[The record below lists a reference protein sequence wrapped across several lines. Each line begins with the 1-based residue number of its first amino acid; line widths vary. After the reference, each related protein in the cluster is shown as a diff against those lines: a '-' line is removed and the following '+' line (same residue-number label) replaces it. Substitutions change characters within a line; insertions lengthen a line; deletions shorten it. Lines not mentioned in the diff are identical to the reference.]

1 MVHRL
6 LKRQLRRTS
15 IMFEDQEVEDLLGDL
30 GPLLE
35 DPSLP
40 EAARRL
46 CRGFGQFL
54 ERVEGTYLQHDR
66 DQELRTRSL
75 HLSSEELIQ
84 ANERLQAVAES
95 QARIVLSLRTAANE
109 LLSSQGKEEIG
120 TETNDLARLSSLM
133 ADLLADRRK
142 ALLEL
147 EQQKLALDEHAI
159 VTATDTEG
167 VILYA
172 NDKFCEISGYDR
184 SELIGS
190 NHRIINSGLHPPEFF
205 RVLWDTIKAGRVWH
219 GEICNRAKSGD
230 LYWLAATIV
239 PIRGESGR
247 PSSFIAIRTDITERK
262 TVELELQVSKAQY
275 DELTTR
281 IPVGVF
287 TLTIDVGGL
296 LTFDYVSDRFCQL
309 LGLERVDVMRDAS
322 AVFSLVPAEEAAGL
336 QEAIRRVTQ
345 TLGPFLWEGRAW
357 VDGERRWFHI
367 ESAATAIPGRG
378 SRWNGI
384 LVDVTERKEAEL
396 SIRGARDL
404 AVAASKAKSD
414 FLANM
419 SHEIRTP
426 MNGVLGM
433 LGLLRETTLDEE
445 QLHFTELAQLSG
457 RNLLSLINDIL
468 DLSKVEAGRL
478 ELEDEDFD
486 LKILLEEVS
495 LTMAP
500 RAQQK
505 GIQFLQ
511 SMDPATPQQLR
522 GDARRLQQVLV
533 NLADNALKFTAAGQV
548 RIQVRALFAT
558 TSEVTLRFSVRDT
571 GIGIPKHKLGS
582 LFQSFSQVDAST
594 TRRFGGTGLGLAI
607 SRQLAGLLGGEIGV
621 NSEEGKG
628 SEFWF
633 TARLGR
639 REQTLEAL
647 APPFD
652 GPAVLRQDFQRGR
665 ILLAEDNNVNQELA
679 LAILEQWNLEVE
691 VASDGLE
698 AIQAL
703 KRSDFD
709 LVLMD
714 IQMPKLD
721 GLEAT
726 ASLRNPLSGVRNPK
740 IIVVALTAHAMS
752 EDRQLCLDAGMNDYL
767 VKPLEPAALLAILNR
782 YLPAEGS
789 GPQVDPATVAQGASS

>member
-1 MVHRL
+1 MEHRL

-15 IMFEDQEVEDLLGDL
+15 IMFEDQELDDLLASL
-30 GPLLE
+30 GKILE

-40 EAARRL
+40 EPARRV

-54 ERVEGTYLQHDR
+54 QRVEGTYLQHDR

-75 HLSSEELIQ
+75 NLSSEELIQ
-84 ANERLQAVAES
+84 ANELLQGVAS
-95 QARIVLSLRTAANE
+95 TQAQIVLSMRSTANE
-109 LLSSQGKEEIG
+109 LLQSQGKEEIG
-120 TETNDLARLSSLM
+120 NETNDLMRLSSLM

-142 ALLEL
+142 ALREL

-159 VTATDTEG
+159 VTATDADG
-167 VILYA
+167 IIRYA

-184 SELIGS
+184 EELVGS
-190 NHRIINSGLHPPEFF
+190 NHRLVKSSEHPPEFF

-219 GEICNRAKSGD
+219 GEICNRAKQGH
-230 LYWLAATIV
+230 LYWVAATIV
-239 PIRGESGR
+239 PIQGESGR
-247 PSSFIAIRTDITERK
+247 PTGFIAIRTDITERK
-262 TVELELQVSKAQY
+262 TVELELQLSKAQY

-287 TLTIDVGGL
+287 TMTIGVGGD

-309 LGLERVDVMRDAS
+309 LALERTKVLRDAS
-322 AVFSLVPAEEAAGL
+322 VAFSLIHAGEL
-336 QEAIRRVTQ
+336 TGMQEAIARVARS
-345 TLGPFLWEGRAW
+345 LEPFEWDGRAW
-357 VDGERRWFHI
+357 VDGELRWFHI
-367 ESAATAIPGRG
+367 ESAATAIPNGG

-384 LVDVTERKEAEL
+384 LVDVTERKDAEQ

-433 LGLLRETTLDEE
+433 LGLLRETNLNED
-445 QLHFTELAQLSG
+445 QRHYTELAQLSG
-457 RNLLSLINDIL
+457 RTLLSLINDIL

-478 ELEDEDFD
+478 ELEDEEFD
-486 LKILLEEVS
+486 LELLLDQVG

-505 GIQFLQ
+505 GIRFSQ
-511 SMDPATPQQLR
+511 SMDPATPRQLR

-533 NLADNALKFTAAGQV
+533 NLADNAVKFTSAGQV
-548 RIQVRALFAT
+548 TVQVRALFASR
-558 TSEVTLRFSVRDT
+558 SEVTVRFSVRDT
-571 GIGIPKHKLGS
+571 GIGIPKHKLGA
-582 LFQSFSQVDAST
+582 LFQSFNQVDAST
-594 TRRFGGTGLGLAI
+594 TRKFGGTGLGLAI
-607 SRQLAGLLGGEIGV
+607 SRQLAALLGGEIGV
-621 NSEEGKG
+621 SSEEGKG

-633 TARLGR
+633 TARLR
-639 REQTLEAL
+639 RWDLSQESL

-652 GPAVLRQDFQRGR
+652 PPAILRQDFQGGR
-665 ILLAEDNNVNQELA
+665 ILLAEDNGVNQELA

-703 KRSDFD
+703 RKSDFD

-726 ASLRNPLSGVRNPK
+726 ATLRNPQSGVRNPG

-767 VKPLEPAALLAILNR
+767 VKPLEPGTLLAILNR
-782 YLPAEGS
+782 YLPAAE
-789 GPQVDPATVAQGASS
+789 P